1 MGLGAHTSASVGYSD
16 NAPTVAVPSGAVA
29 GDLFILVIQLGRD
42 DVGNITWPAGF
53 VEVASSARDSAVTI
67 TGMFA
72 AIKVANGTESG
83 NFVAAT
89 SFYQGWKAACAVISG
104 FSAPEDDSSAS
115 ATYGYSATATH
126 TGEPVSTSQGGCGIV
141 WMAATISTGGT
152 PCVPSV
158 TTPSGFSAPILVD
171 FELGN
176 SIALAF
182 GIQASAGSASYSGQV
197 DFGEVAD
204 GRVAYLITLAL
215 PPVDAPPEGAILEAN
230 VLGSAT
236 VTADLYAPG
245 PVSGLAAQVLG
256 SATVTAALTTA
267 ITLQASVL
275 GRASVRAKLDG
286 TGSTSIFLQSTA
298 VQPLATGPWIP
309 SPWFSSST

>member
-1 MGLGAHTSASVGYSD
+1 MGFVGTPTSASVGYSD
-16 NAPTVAVPSGAVA
+16 NAPTVAVPAGAA
-29 GDLFILVIQLGRD
+29 DGDLYVMVVRL
-42 DVGNITWPAGF
+42 
-53 VEVASSARDSAVTI
+53 ASASVTI
-67 TGMFA
+67 DWPDGFDEVSTHAVETSTVTSMRA
-72 AIKVANGTESG
+72 AIKVATGSETGSFEAIASG
-83 NFVAAT
+83 YQSWQAACGVVTGFGGAEVDSSSFADYAYSAEVILTGGEITTSQANSGILWLAAT
-89 SFYQGWKAACAVISG
+89 G
-104 FSAPEDDSSAS
+104 
-115 ATYGYSATATH
+115 
-126 TGEPVSTSQGGCGIV
+126 
-141 WMAATISTGGT
+141 STGGAACT
-152 PCVPSV
+152 PTV
-158 TTPSGFSAPILVD
+158 TPPAEIGDLLTID
-171 FELGN
+171 FTNGGSITFGLGV
-176 SIALAF
+176 
-182 GIQASAGSASYSGQV
+182 QASAGSASYSGSV
-197 DFGEVAD
+197 DFDEVAD
-204 GRVAYLITLAL
+204 GRSGYLITLAL